1 MIVEVFIGDV
11 GLDLSSGDCF
21 GDIDFAEGCIS
32 EYSPDS
38 FGSIRWLT
46 AELHLIMVSFEFKGE
61 V

>member
-1 MIVEVFIGDV
+1 MFIGDV
-11 GLDLSSGDCF
+11 GLYLSSGDSF

-38 FGSIRWLT
+38 FRRIRWLA